1 MCLKN
6 CAVIILPLLAALQ
19 SAADIYRCQ
28 TEDGKWLF
36 TDGQCNNEVG
46 QKVKL
51 SPLVTFKK
59 LQPSANLSEAEHRI
73 LIDLDQRMAESRNI
87 RSRQHQQISRQ
98 IMKNKKIRRDNCAFA
113 KRHLAKIQDKRSH
126 GYKLSEANALDRQ
139 VRNLSR
145 MRTANCR

>member
-59 LQPSANLSEAEHRI
+59 LQPAANLSEAEHRI
-73 LIDLDQRMAESRNI
+73 LIDLDQRMAESRDI
-87 RSRQHQQISRQ
+87 RSRQHKQISNQ
-98 IMKNKKIRRDNCAFA
+98 IRKNKKIMQKNCAFA
-113 KRHLAKIQDKRSH
+113 ERHLARIRDKRSH
-126 GYKLSEANALDRQ
+126 GYKLSEANALDHQIRD
-139 VRNLSR
+139 LYR
-145 MRTANCR
+145 MRKVNCR